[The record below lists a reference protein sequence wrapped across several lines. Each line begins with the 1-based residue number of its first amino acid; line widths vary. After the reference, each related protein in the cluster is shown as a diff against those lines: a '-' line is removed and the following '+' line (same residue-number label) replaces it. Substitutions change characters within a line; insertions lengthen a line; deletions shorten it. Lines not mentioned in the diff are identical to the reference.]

1 MLIRSWNVYHGM
13 TVPPGRRGHLEEA
26 VSLVTADGPD
36 VVCLQEVPLWGLPK
50 LESWSGMTVLLASAR
65 RVWFPPRL
73 GGWITRLN
81 QGFFRSG
88 ISGQGNATLLADGL
102 EPLEH
107 RCVKISRGQ
116 RERRIC
122 LAVRLEGLVIG
133 NLHASGIAGHPE
145 VGAAEI
151 ARALAFIEEFA
162 RPGDALVLAGDF
174 NLRRRDFPPLHGW
187 SLLGPGIDHI
197 LVRDAEASPL
207 EVWPEARRTTE
218 SGVLSD
224 HAPIELTVGIDD
236 SGKLDG

>member
-1 MLIRSWNVYHGM
+1 MR
-13 TVPPGRRGHLEEA
+13 A
-26 VSLVTADGPD
+26 VVKRTR
-36 VVCLQEVPLWGLPK
+36 QIWLP
-50 LESWSGMTVLLASAR
+50 S
-65 RVWFPPRL
+65 RL

-88 ISGQGNATLLADGL
+88 LSGQGNAILLRDGL
-102 EPLEH
+102 VPLE
-107 RCVKISRGQ
+107 RRFIKISRGQ

-122 LAVRLEGLVIG
+122 MAARLEGVVIG
-133 NLHASGIAGHPE
+133 NLHASGVAGHPE

-197 LVRDAEASPL
+197 LVRGAEASPL